1 MKWRDDTITK
11 AYAFSVA
18 NTYIRRSC
26 ILDANKNIIDIVH
39 VTNRIRS
46 MDIIKHLL
54 TLYVSRR
61 PKQPFSPFS
70 TSLMQAEWGDLNP
83 QFNQ

>member
-1 MKWRDDTITK
+1 MFIRPESKILLGINEMSKWKRDRMKWRDDTITK

-26 ILDANKNIIDIVH
+26 ILDTKKNIIDIVY
-39 VTNRIRS
+39 VTNRICN

-61 PKQPFSPFS
+61 
-70 TSLMQAEWGDLNP
+70 
-83 QFNQ
+83 